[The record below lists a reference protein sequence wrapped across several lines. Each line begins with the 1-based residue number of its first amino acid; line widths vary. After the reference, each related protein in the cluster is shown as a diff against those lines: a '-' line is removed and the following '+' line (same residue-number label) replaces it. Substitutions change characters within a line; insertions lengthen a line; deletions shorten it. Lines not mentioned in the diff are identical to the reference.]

1 MISLFTLVAFF
12 WLHLILS
19 VISPNIIELW
29 EAAVTTLLFPILIL
43 FAYAID
49 AGWILGKKQ
58 DERQHQVDLNSLES
72 GKKLKIMIC
81 SSLTDQY
88 NCFGSP
94 YKILSGIAIFRFYP
108 HVLMSSVIFTSDI
121 CNGWDLSD

>member
-1 MISLFTLVAFF
+1 MFAVIGLFTLVAFF

-49 AGWILGKKQ
+49 AGWILGKKH

-72 GKKLKIMIC
+72 GKKLKLMIC
-81 SSLTDQY
+81 SSLTD
-88 NCFGSP
+88 
-94 YKILSGIAIFRFYP
+94 
-108 HVLMSSVIFTSDI
+108 
-121 CNGWDLSD
+121 